1 MSQKIVKKAT
11 VGSQSA
17 KRNAKK
23 STSKAQSAES
33 KAQSAESK
41 VQSVESR
48 IEHHLA
54 ELSSLNSELCAL
66 NSVLCRSNEQHAD
79 GTPASIPPPNPVMAA
94 LITAITAVEN
104 GLTQFSTAIGTDEF
118 LTGRERK
125 RLIGVRSRNYGF
137 INKSFEIAYD
147 HPDFVPP
154 LFDLNGMATTV
165 GILAKSR
172 MLTELLGR
180 FYRLVDD
187 LHLTTCD
194 VAFRDALRIYGNL
207 RELNRGRV
215 PGADVLFQQ
224 LRQYFTLRRRRPD
237 EEESTPPT
245 QHQLELDFE
254 RLTHGKADGEMT
266 VKHVSPHV
274 TGGLHEVV
282 DDVRPRR
289 SRGSAEIKVQSEE

>member
-1 MSQKIVKKAT
+1 MLEYLLKLLAT
-11 VGSQSA
+11 VIA
-17 KRNAKK
+17 ILV
-23 STSKAQSAES
+23 QSAES
-33 KAQSAESK
+33 KSQSI
-41 VQSVESR
+41 ESR

-54 ELSSLNSELCAL
+54 ELSSLNSELF
-66 NSVLCRSNEQHAD
+66 RSNEPQAD
-79 GTPASIPPPNPVMAA
+79 GTPASIPPPNPVLAA
-94 LITAITAVEN
+94 LLTAISTVEN

-137 INKSFEIAYD
+137 ISKSFEIAYD

-154 LFDLNGMATTV
+154 LFDMAGMAATMGV
-165 GILAKSR
+165 LAKSR
-172 MLTELLGR
+172 MLAELLGR

-224 LRQYFTLRRRRPD
+224 LRQYFTIRRRRPD
-237 EEESTPPT
+237 ETEPTEPT
-245 QHQLELDFE
+245 QRQLKLDFD
-254 RLTHGKADGEMT
+254 RLIHGKADGT
-266 VKHVSPHV
+266 VSLTHESP
-274 TGGLHEVV
+274 TTSGGVHEVIDNV
-282 DDVRPRR
+282 H
-289 SRGSAEIKVQSEE
+289 SARCRVK